1 MLLRAGFVRVAA
13 NFQTLNRKGG
23 GESSL
28 SAMEKWKKV
37 PHSHFFVKIFFVNI
51 KSLLN
56 NEQTKN
62 YDNHKGRESGSFKSI
77 PQALPSS

>member
-1 MLLRAGFVRVAA
+1 MAA

-37 PHSHFFVKIFFVNI
+37 LHSHFFVTLVKNFVVNI
-51 KSLLN
+51 ESLSN
-56 NEQTKN
+56 NKLTNN
-62 YDNHKGRESGSFKSI
+62 YDNHKGRKSCTFKSI